1 MKKLIC
7 TLFIILLTITLPK
20 LSFAQNNDTLSLKE
34 LSLNFLKQ
42 DSNAIPFSHN
52 YYIDNDTLFFDITL
66 KDGSYLY
73 KESIH
78 FSSKAKFSIEEI
90 SNATKYEILGA
101 IQEVY
106 LDKFY
111 VKIKFY
117 DKQDT
122 AINISYQG
130 CDKNGICYPIQNAT
144 VPLDKITIP
153 KTLNNNTTKESADNE
168 LLNSLNN
175 NFILG
180 LLLAFLLGISLN
192 LTPCVLPMLPILC
205 HIIVGSP
212 KQANKALPLYL
223 SYILGLAF
231 FFTVLGLIFS
241 YIGVTLQFYLQSHVV
256 NITLSVVLMLLC
268 LSAAGLFKFQLPSNI
283 NEKVQ
288 QIIQSKN
295 SGSFIVAFLLGVFS
309 AIISSPCTSAPLA
322 GAIIYLAQSHNIL
335 KGTVSFLFIGLGMGT
350 PLLLVGLLGS
360 NLVKKLNAYSLFIKE
375 LMAIP
380 LLWAAF
386 YISRN
391 LFGSYYNV
399 MLQVTIFISVLY
411 LFYLIKKLKFKDLNI
426 SLVALPAI
434 FTAILIGYAFT
445 LPNNNLESSI
455 FTTVLSQEQY
465 QTELQDAKNNSQ
477 KILLYFTAPWC
488 SNCAYMDKNVFSDK
502 DLLTS
507 FKKLNIKALK
517 IDIEN
522 KKLTSLTQE
531 LIAKYQIFGIPY
543 FVLIDKKQN
552 TKTFVGL
559 ISKEELLEKV
569 Q

>member
-1 MKKLIC
+1 
-7 TLFIILLTITLPK
+7 
-20 LSFAQNNDTLSLKE
+20 
-34 LSLNFLKQ
+34 
-42 DSNAIPFSHN
+42 
-52 YYIDNDTLFFDITL
+52 
-66 KDGSYLY
+66 
-73 KESIH
+73 
-78 FSSKAKFSIEEI
+78 
-90 SNATKYEILGA
+90 
-101 IQEVY
+101 
-106 LDKFY
+106 
-111 VKIKFY
+111 
-117 DKQDT
+117 
-122 AINISYQG
+122 
-130 CDKNGICYPIQNAT
+130 
-144 VPLDKITIP
+144 
-153 KTLNNNTTKESADNE
+153 
-168 LLNSLNN
+168 
-175 NFILG
+175 
-180 LLLAFLLGISLN
+180 
-192 LTPCVLPMLPILC
+192 
-205 HIIVGSP
+205 
-212 KQANKALPLYL
+212 
-223 SYILGLAF
+223 
-231 FFTVLGLIFS
+231 
-241 YIGVTLQFYLQSHVV
+241 
-256 NITLSVVLMLLC
+256 
-268 LSAAGLFKFQLPSNI
+268 
-283 NEKVQ
+283 
-288 QIIQSKN
+288 
-295 SGSFIVAFLLGVFS
+295 
-309 AIISSPCTSAPLA
+309 
-322 GAIIYLAQSHNIL
+322 
-335 KGTVSFLFIGLGMGT
+335 
-350 PLLLVGLLGS
+350 
-360 NLVKKLNAYSLFIKE
+360 
-375 LMAIP
+375 MAIP

-465 QTELQDAKNNSQ
+465 QTELQYAKNNSQ